1 MTRPSSQHQAPGHT
15 PRLSDTLSY
24 LAALGLVLGGLL
36 LVPHHDA
43 VAGKSQ
49 RFGPHVYLTWRTTD
63 TTTTMTVNYHTWN
76 DFEFSQVYF
85 DTVPREGEPAA
96 YLFRRFGEAAGVP
109 GAPKRFVHAVHLTD
123 LAPGTTYYFIV
134 GDATTGFSEERS
146 FRTIPADGR
155 PIRLAI
161 GGDVSNYAP
170 AWKMA
175 KRIAAEAPDA
185 VMIGGDIAYAN
196 GGNYLLWDKWL
207 RRWDQRMIAPDGRT
221 IPVILAVGNHE
232 LGGRPYW
239 QRLFDQGGQSYFV
252 RTFGPDVACVILD
265 TGNIVPHGG
274 KQTRWL
280 RETLEVHA
288 DYPVKLAMYHH
299 PLYPAYEP
307 FTLRA
312 SAAGRRYW
320 LPLFD
325 GFRLT
330 AGFEHHDHV
339 YKRTELLRGGRV
351 ADGGSLYIGGGA
363 WGMPPRPP
371 RAEPYLRRAKRTRNV
386 VIADVSADAI
396 EYRAIGTNGK
406 TFDAFVQ
413 TLD

>member
-1 MTRPSSQHQAPGHT
+1 MRRPSSQHRKPGHT
-15 PRLSDTLSY
+15 HRLGDTLSHV
-24 LAALGLVLGGLL
+24 AALGLVVAGLL

-43 VAGKSQ
+43 AAGKSQ
-49 RFGPHVYLTWRTTD
+49 RFRQHVYLTWGTTD

-76 DFEFSQVYF
+76 DFEFSQVHF
-85 DTVPREGEPAA
+85 DTVPRQGDPAA
-96 YLFRRFGEAAGVP
+96 YQFRRFGEAVMVP
-109 GAPKRFVHAVHLTD
+109 GAPKRFVHSVQLTG

-134 GDATTGFSEERS
+134 GDAITGFSAERS

-155 PIRLAI
+155 PIRFAI
-161 GGDVSNYAP
+161 GGDMSNFRP

-185 VMIGGDIAYAN
+185 VMVGGDIAYAN

-207 RRWDQRMIAPDGRT
+207 RRWDARMIAPDGRT

-232 LGGRPYW
+232 LGGRPYY

-252 RTFGPDVACVILD
+252 RTFGPDIACVILD
-265 TGNIVPHGG
+265 TGSIVPHAG

-280 RETLEVHA
+280 RETLEAHA

-299 PLYPAYEP
+299 PLYPAHNP
-307 FTLRA
+307 FTQRV
-312 SAAGRRYW
+312 SVAGRTHW

-325 GFRLT
+325 QFGLT
-330 AGFEHHDHV
+330 AGFEHDDHL
-339 YKRTELLRGGRV
+339 YKRTKPLTGGRV
-351 ADGGSLYIGGGA
+351 AAGGTLYVGGGA
-363 WGMPPRPP
+363 WGMPPRSA
-371 RAEPYLRRAKRTRNV
+371 RRQPYLRRTKRTRNV

-413 TLD
+413 TLH